1 MVRSTEN
8 YETSPL
14 LQTLKVSTPPHPSRE
29 GPPTPPPPQEQLSSL
44 RDPLL
49 TLALLLC
56 LLSTLATAARRWS
69 PSRAALA
76 VLACC
81 LGWHWLHMYRAAWA
95 AKHSTLLQVTASTI
109 PSLLI
114 L

>member
-14 LQTLKVSTPPHPSRE
+14 LQTLKVSTPPHPSH
-29 GPPTPPPPQEQLSSL
+29 TAPPQEQLSSL